1 MATINAKK
9 IIKQV
14 TEDSLVRALDHLE
27 NLAIRFP
34 LEHRTTE
41 KSCACIQFE
50 DQDSCRHVRTINF
63 LQEHGRLSHPWD
75 LIKPPVQNKKRRKK

>member
-9 IIKQV
+9 IIKKV

-27 NLAIRFP
+27 NLAMRFP

-41 KSCACIQFE
+41 KKCECLQFE
-50 DQDSCRHVRTINF
+50 DQGSCRHLRAINF
-63 LQEHGRLSHPWD
+63 LQEHGRLTGHPD
-75 LIKPPVQNKKRRKK
+75 LIKPPKRRKK